1 MYKKIIVR
9 IGILILLLSLCG
21 CLATSTRVKTAE
33 PTQDQG
39 MVIDLPDRTIADM
52 SKQPAHVKFVLAAM
66 GNKVRGEKHTL
77 PEVNFSPNGE
87 HAFYDPDYTY
97 GDFDLT
103 RIQITGFEVVEQ
115 TGNEARLI
123 IEGIFSFE
131 DLFRRGSSV
140 YFAADYT
147 VHKNGVTI
155 NNSGTALIAPAYPDM
170 EVYYVPVSS
179 FDGVDMTKISSF
191 LDLYLHAVINAH
203 DMQTTEEGRKAKEE
217 FEKLSTWKKMIAKK
231 ATTAQ
236 DFCIMAFCKDRLP
249 PETSLQMRITN
260 NAQMQ
265 GGNLF
270 DVGYVYDQGWRVMI
284 AGGNFSPDSFNSN
297 IYVGLQYEVDPG
309 KIPNTQCVG
318 IYKSQKNYD
327 NTPKFIFE
335 RKSESTTTT
344 MQEPKSATTTTQE
357 PKSTTTTIHE
367 PKSTPIASGSVF
379 LNPSKKDDARLIQT
393 RLAEMGY
400 YTKKIDG
407 DFGPGSKGALQI
419 FKKDNG
425 LDDNFNWDLNTQKML
440 FKNSGL

>member
-1 MYKKIIVR
+1 
-9 IGILILLLSLCG
+9 
-21 CLATSTRVKTAE
+21 
-33 PTQDQG
+33 
-39 MVIDLPDRTIADM
+39 M

-66 GNKVRGEKHTL
+66 GNKVRGEKHTI

-97 GDFDLT
+97 EDFDLT
-103 RIQITGFEVVEQ
+103 RIQITGFEVVDQ
-115 TGNEARLI
+115 TENEARLI

-203 DMQTTEEGRKAKEE
+203 DMQTTEEGRKHKEE
-217 FEKLSTWKKMIAKK
+217 FEKLSTWKKMIAKR
-231 ATTAQ
+231 ATMAQ
-236 DFCIMAFCKDRLP
+236 DFYIMAFCKDRLP
-249 PETSLQMRITN
+249 PEIALQMRITN

-265 GGNLF
+265 GSNLF

-309 KIPNTQCVG
+309 KIPNALVYTRIRKIMTTHPSLSLNKKANQQPQQC
-318 IYKSQKNYD
+318 
-327 NTPKFIFE
+327 
-335 RKSESTTTT
+335 R
-344 MQEPKSATTTTQE
+344 
-357 PKSTTTTIHE
+357 
-367 PKSTPIASGSVF
+367 
-379 LNPSKKDDARLIQT
+379 NPNPQPQQHRNPNPL
-393 RLAEMGY
+393 
-400 YTKKIDG
+400 
-407 DFGPGSKGALQI
+407 P
-419 FKKDNG
+419 
-425 LDDNFNWDLNTQKML
+425 
-440 FKNSGL
+440 

>member
-1 MYKKIIVR
+1 MYKKIMVR
-9 IGILILLLSLCG
+9 IGILLLLLSLCG
-21 CLATSTRVKTAE
+21 CIATSTRVKTDE

-39 MVIDLPDRTIADM
+39 MVINLPERTIADM

-66 GNKVRGEKHTL
+66 GNKVRGEGHPI

-87 HAFYDPDYTY
+87 HAFYDPDVTY
-97 GDFDLT
+97 EDFDLT
-103 RIQITGFEVVEQ
+103 RIQITGFEVVDQ
-115 TGNEARLI
+115 TENEARFI

-179 FDGVDMTKISSF
+179 FDGVDMTEISSF
-191 LDLYLHAVINAH
+191 MDLYLHAVINAY
-203 DMQTTEEGRKAKEE
+203 DMRTTEAGRKAKEE
-217 FEKLSTWKKMIAKK
+217 FEQLSTWKKMVAKS
-231 ATTAQ
+231 ATMAQ
-236 DFCIMAFCKDRLP
+236 DFYIMAFCKDRLP
-249 PETSLQMRITN
+249 PETSLEMRIKN

-265 GGNLF
+265 GENLF
-270 DVGYVYDQGWRVMI
+270 EVGYVYDQGWRVMI

-297 IYVGLQYEVDPG
+297 IYVGFQYEVDPG
-309 KIPNTQCVG
+309 EIPNTQCVG
-318 IYKSQKNYD
+318 IYKNQKNYD

-335 RKSESTTTT
+335 QKSESKITT
-344 MQEPKSATTTTQE
+344 MPETQPAATTISQ
-357 PKSTTTTIHE
+357 PK
-367 PKSTPIASGSVF
+367 PTPIASGSVF
-379 LNPSKKDDARLIQT
+379 LNPGKKDDAKLIQT

-407 DFGPGSKGALQI
+407 DFGTGSKSALQN

-425 LDDNFNWDLNTQKML
+425 LDDNVNWDLNTQKML

>member
-21 CLATSTRVKTAE
+21 CLPTSTRLKTAE

-66 GNKVRGEKHTL
+66 GNKVRGERHTI
-77 PEVNFSPNGE
+77 PEVKFSPNGE
-87 HAFYDPDYTY
+87 HAFYDPDFTY
-97 GDFDLT
+97 EDFDLT
-103 RIQITGFEVVEQ
+103 RIQITGFEVVDQ
-115 TGNEARLI
+115 TKNKARLI
-123 IEGIFSFE
+123 VEGIFSFE

-155 NNSGTALIAPAYPDM
+155 NNSGTALIAPAYPDI

-179 FDGVDMTKISSF
+179 FEGVDMTEISSF
-191 LDLYLHAVINAH
+191 MDLYLHAVINAF
-203 DMQTTEEGRKAKEE
+203 DMQTTEAGRKAKEE
-217 FEKLSTWKKMIAKK
+217 FETLSTWKKMVAKS
-231 ATTAQ
+231 ATMVQ
-236 DFCIMAFCKDRLP
+236 DFYIMTFCKDRLP
-249 PETSLQMRITN
+249 PETSLQMKITN
-260 NAQMQ
+260 NAQMREED
-265 GGNLF
+265 LF

-284 AGGNFSPDSFNSN
+284 AGGDFSPDSFNSN

-309 KIPNTQCVG
+309 EKTNAQSVG
-318 IYKSQKNYD
+318 IYKNEKNYD
-327 NTPKFIFE
+327 NTPKFIV
-335 RKSESTTTT
+335 KQKGESTITT
-344 MQEPKSATTTTQE
+344 MQEPKSTT
-357 PKSTTTTIHE
+357 
-367 PKSTPIASGSVF
+367 IASGSVF
-379 LNPSKKDDARLIQT
+379 LNPSKKDDAKLIQT

-407 DFGPGSKGALQI
+407 DFGPGSKGALQN

-425 LDDNFNWDLNTQKML
+425 LGDNFNWNLNTQKML
-440 FKNSGL
+440 FKNSSL

>member
-1 MYKKIIVR
+1 MYRKIIIQ
-9 IGILILLLSLCG
+9 IGILILLLSLFG
-21 CLATSTRVKTAE
+21 CLTTSTRVKTAE

-39 MVIDLPDRTIADM
+39 MVIDLPDRTTADM

-66 GNKVRGEKHTL
+66 GNKVRGQRHTI

-103 RIQITGFEVVEQ
+103 RIQVTGFEIVDQ
-115 TGNEARLI
+115 TENEARLI
-123 IEGIFSFE
+123 IEGIFGFE
-131 DLFRRGSSV
+131 DLFLRGSSV

-170 EVYYVPVSS
+170 EVYFVPVSS
-179 FDGVDMTKISSF
+179 FEGVDMTKISSF
-191 LDLYLHAVINAH
+191 MDLYLHAVINAH
-203 DMQTTEEGRKAKEE
+203 NMQTTEAGRKAKEE
-217 FEKLSTWKKMIAKK
+217 FEQLSTWKKMIAKSGI
-231 ATTAQ
+231 TAQ

-249 PETSLQMRITN
+249 PETSLEMRITN
-260 NAQMQ
+260 NAQMR
-265 GGNLF
+265 GKNLF

-284 AGGNFSPDSFNSN
+284 AGGNFSPDSFNNN

-309 KIPNTQCVG
+309 DIPNTQCVG
-318 IYKSQKNYD
+318 IYRSQKNYD

-335 RKSESTTTT
+335 PISESTTTA
-344 MQEPKSATTTTQE
+344 MPEPKPTTTTMPE
-357 PKSTTTTIHE
+357 PE
-367 PKSTPIASGSVF
+367 ATPIASGSVF
-379 LNPSKKDDARLIQT
+379 LNPSKEDDAKLIQT
-393 RLAEMGY
+393 RLANMGY

-407 DFGPGSKGALQI
+407 DFGPGSKGALQR

-425 LDDNFNWDLNTQKML
+425 LGDNFNWDLNTQKML